1 MKLTKYEQETIIN
14 FNEEEKTAS
23 VFTHNLSLIRR
34 LAEFAEKSS
43 DCCLLRS
50 GEGWAEYQI
59 PKRWVR
65 VNMPRQYSEEQKQQM
80 AERARQNL
88 LRGDNDER

>member
-1 MKLTKYEQETIIN
+1 MRLTKYEQETIIN

-23 VFTHNLSLIRR
+23 VFTHNSSLIRR

-43 DCCLLRS
+43 DCSLRRS

-65 VNMPRQYSEEQKQQM
+65 INMPRQYSEEQKQQM